1 MNVDRL
7 ESLIPDDISLKVKPD
22 RVFYLG
28 MDFNL
33 IENYRFNDPDFY
45 PLQHMM
51 HKEGGGGHA
60 HHMFSP
66 QINNGEGLM
75 NMNNGD
81 NEMPSAMESLTTL
94 SNSDLEQMLANSE
107 HQMRCMNQAET
118 NIQVT

>member
-1 MNVDRL
+1 MNVDRM

-28 MDFNL
+28 MDFNM

-66 QINNGEGLM
+66 QINKISYSAP
-75 NMNNGD
+75 
-81 NEMPSAMESLTTL
+81 PSPPLSQYTKDMEVCFNCSCIEKDK
-94 SNSDLEQMLANSE
+94 NRMQKQCFMVAN
-107 HQMRCMNQAET
+107 T
-118 NIQVT
+118 VILF

>member
-33 IENYRFNDPDFY
+33 IENYRFNDPDLY

-51 HKEGGGGHA
+51 HKGGHA

-66 QINNGEGLM
+66 QIDRISYM
-75 NMNNGD
+75 AP
-81 NEMPSAMESLTTL
+81 PSPPL
-94 SNSDLEQMLANSE
+94 SQYSKDVEVSYITKVFHLNLLIEKHCSS
-107 HQMRCMNQAET
+107 
-118 NIQVT
+118 